1 MKNDIWTDVWYENG
15 FLIPYLKQFKKY
27 LPNNPRVLDLGCN
40 SGYNSRRMK
49 DLGSEVI
56 GLDFSSDCIDIAKEK
71 NPDIDFFQDDMCNN
85 LDYLGK
91 FDGVMA
97 IGSLIHIKVKDLEI
111 VFNNIYNILNDDGYL
126 LLVNRNKK
134 ASENENSIN
143 ELYKKLHNREIFAHQ
158 REIID
163 LEMDNKFIFVEE
175 LIGDDNWNFLVY
187 KKTLLNK
194 CFFCYNINRKI
205 RRLNY
210 G

>member
-1 MKNDIWTDVWYENG
+1 MKDDIWTDVWYENG

-56 GLDFSSDCIDIAKEK
+56 GLDFSNDCIEVAREK
-71 NPDIDFFQDDMCNN
+71 NPDITFYIDDMRNSLN
-85 LDYLGK
+85 YLGK
-91 FDGVMA
+91 FDGIMA
-97 IGSLIHIKVKDLEI
+97 IGSLIHIKVKELEI
-111 VFNNIYNILNDDGYL
+111 VFNNIYDILNDEGYL
-126 LLVNRNKK
+126 LLINRNRKVNK
-134 ASENENSIN
+134 EPNAIN
-143 ELYKKLHNREIFAHQ
+143 ELYGKLQKREMFAHQ

-187 KKTLLNK
+187 KKNTIK
-194 CFFCYNINRKI
+194 
-205 RRLNY
+205 
-210 G
+210 